1 MEIGNCRWQA
11 RIDLRAAYS
20 HNESSNERGSSKL
33 HSGFYCLLSCVCLAA
48 QSSTAIL
55 QLEAAARAHLAARDA
70 AAALADYQRLLSLNP
85 KSAMY
90 EDETGFWLVA
100 TNRVA
105 AGISHLKKATE
116 LDAKLTV
123 AWYHLGVAQCLA
135 REIDVCVTN
144 LQRAVKLAGSGAK
157 FVGGRCAL
165 GIFENRIRRPA
176 RRSKV
181 PAL

>member
-1 MEIGNCRWQA
+1 
-11 RIDLRAAYS
+11 
-20 HNESSNERGSSKL
+20 
-33 HSGFYCLLSCVCLAA
+33 
-48 QSSTAIL
+48 
-55 QLEAAARAHLAARDA
+55 LEAAARAHLAARD

-90 EDETGFWLVA
+90 EDETGFLLVA

-135 REIDVCVTN
+135 REIDVCVAN
-144 LQRAVKLAGSGAK
+144 LQRAVKLAPDDGDYLFRLGSAYNDA
-157 FVGGRCAL
+157 GRFSDAIPELTKASELQPKNWQIWGRLPSHTTSRNAL
-165 GIFENRIRRPA
+165 
-176 RRSKV
+176 SKDAMLAGKLL
-181 PAL
+181 P